1 MRKGE
6 EFAIGLRKKKNKEI
20 INAKRRR
27 LMPGVAGVDEAYYGE
42 PEQSAKERADKEA
55 EEKRRL
61 SELKAI
67 LNQICP

>member
-1 MRKGE
+1 
-6 EFAIGLRKKKNKEI
+6 
-20 INAKRRR
+20 
-27 LMPGVAGVDEAYYGE
+27 MPGVAGVDEAYYGE